1 MTSAVANFFQFV
13 SFWVRS
19 EEKTFFLIPPIRE
32 KCEKDVEAVKV
43 VQLTIQ
49 VFTRD
54 SDSTNISFSNAPTY
68 PSLSLSL
75 LARSAVTKLASHYG
89 QGPLQLSGLADV

>member
-1 MTSAVANFFQFV
+1 MSSAVANFFQFV

-19 EEKTFFLIPPIRE
+19 EEKSFISDSPIGE
-32 KCEKDVEAVKV
+32 KGEKGEKDVEAVKV

-54 SDSTNISFSNAPTY
+54 PDSTNISFSNAPTY
-68 PSLSLSL
+68 PSLSLSWQ
-75 LARSAVTKLASHYG
+75 G
-89 QGPLQLSGLADV
+89 QL

>member
-1 MTSAVANFFQFV
+1 MKKKVL
-13 SFWVRS
+13 
-19 EEKTFFLIPPIRE
+19 FLIPPIGE
-32 KCEKDVEAVKV
+32 KGEKDVEAVKV

-54 SDSTNISFSNAPTY
+54 PDSTNISFSNAPTY
-68 PSLSLSL
+68 PSLSL

-89 QGPLQLSGLADV
+89 RGPLQLSGLADV